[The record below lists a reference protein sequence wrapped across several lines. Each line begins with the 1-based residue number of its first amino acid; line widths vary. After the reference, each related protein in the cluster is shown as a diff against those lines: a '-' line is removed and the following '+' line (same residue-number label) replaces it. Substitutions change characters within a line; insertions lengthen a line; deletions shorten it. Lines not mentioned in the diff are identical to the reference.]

1 MAAVRQKEMK
11 VNITLVTTSTCR
23 VVGPR
28 RRGFSWTFSP
38 ADIEGGSQ
46 REWDVVAI
54 GKSRRIRDFI
64 SCVHANDSMIVVEL
78 PKGVITRGR
87 GHSVK

>member
-28 RRGFSWTFSP
+28 RLVG
-38 ADIEGGSQ
+38 
-46 REWDVVAI
+46 
-54 GKSRRIRDFI
+54 
-64 SCVHANDSMIVVEL
+64 VEL
-78 PKGVITRGR
+78 VDGESGMASTSPRRLSPGLVN
-87 GHSVK
+87 